1 MTFPVATRKTA
12 FLAGMSLSALVALLG
27 ALKSHGVIPYDAD
40 SRVLFPFVLA
50 YFFVTALLL
59 VIDVRSFAPKE
70 LKTRFP
76 GIYFPTN
83 REGVGFMFRVW
94 GRMLLW
100 FLGAVAGG
108 VLLAP
113 LAYYAK

>member
-1 MTFPVATRKTA
+1 MMTFPVATRKTS
-12 FLAGMSLSALVALLG
+12 FLAGMSLSALVTLLG
-27 ALKSHGVIPYDAD
+27 VLKSRFIPYDAD
-40 SRVLFPFVLA
+40 SRELFPLVLV
-50 YFFVTALLL
+50 YFFVTVLVL
-59 VIDVRSFAPKE
+59 VIDVRSIAPKE

-76 GIYFPTN
+76 GVYFPTN

-108 VLLAP
+108 LLLAP
-113 LAYYAK
+113 FGYYLK